1 MNNYIY
7 VDSITFSD
15 GKTYQLNENDIIVFT
30 GANNVGK
37 THTLIEISNAM
48 KSIYTENH
56 VIKDI
61 SFQKK
66 GTSEDFINNC
76 TLKKGYYRYS
86 NLIFPP
92 ENVQYMKEC
101 WDTQVTDVF
110 TPGFLNFIST
120 EKRLS
125 AGNPADI
132 TQMDLNYEEASS
144 IFKIYQNDNLEKTIS
159 SYFKE
164 AFGESLILNRVEG
177 AVIPFYVGT
186 PPLMKEGEDRMSV
199 GYVERLQQLPR
210 LETQGDGIRSF
221 AGVLIDV
228 FTGKQSITL
237 IDEPEAFL
245 HPPQAKLLGKI
256 LLNNIPE
263 KKQLFISTHS
273 EDFLKGLLEVENNNV
288 KLFRINREQNINKL
302 SLLDNIGIKTIWND
316 PLLRYSNILSGLFHS
331 KVVLCEADTD
341 CLFYQAMVNAIDYGE
356 KNIKNDILYI
366 HCGGKKRLKTVIKA
380 LKALDVKIV
389 VIADIDI
396 LNNAEK
402 DDTFEEVTKALGI
415 DWNRLKTKRE
425 IILEYVASQRAQLD
439 TSDVKKEINKI
450 LESVNSDFFPNHKAK
465 EINAVVKKAS
475 AWSKIKEVGYRF
487 FRGDAIKAYE
497 EIDSICK
504 SAGLY
509 IVPVGELECFYKL
522 NSDHGTKW
530 VNAVLSSSNIDIK
543 TDLHLEEARTFVK
556 EIIKY

>member
-92 ENVQYMKEC
+92 ENVLSVKEC

-273 EDFLKGLLEVENNNV
+273 EDFLKGLLEVENSNV